1 MQAVF
6 PSDNITTT
14 LYTAVPAAIIGFL
27 LLFSNTAV
35 GEYAIICAPLKKFI
49 NDRTDFRFIASYC
62 WVSEH
67 RWSLRVLMKIFCH
80 QHPKI
85 VTIIVI

>member
-49 NDRTDFRFIASYC
+49 NDHTDFRFIASYC
-62 WVSEH
+62 WVS
-67 RWSLRVLMKIFCH
+67 
-80 QHPKI
+80 I
-85 VTIIVI
+85 VDVDDIC